1 MPTRQVQSQRPLLT
15 IGQASKML
23 GVSEA
28 TLRQWTDE
36 GKIKAF
42 ITPGGHRRYAESE
55 VRNLIG
61 AQSRVHGIRDL
72 VARIELTPPI
82 ERELAH
88 TRFATTVWYN
98 KLDQDSRDHLA
109 ELGRRIYRLVI
120 MYITKQNKRDETMQ
134 LARDVGRAFGTYLAE
149 KELSLSDS
157 MEAFLLHRAPLVNA
171 ATDLMR
177 KREVLNERAADAIPL
192 VTQITDEALL
202 SLVEAFQDYGNSI
215 SEKD

>member
-1 MPTRQVQSQRPLLT
+1 MSVEKILYKQGKIQRPLLT

-61 AQSRVHGIRDL
+61 AQTRVRGIKDL
-72 VARIELTPPI
+72 VARIELTPAI

-88 TRFATTVWYN
+88 TRFADTVWYN
-98 KLDQDSRDHLA
+98 KLDEDKKYSSHINGIR
-109 ELGRRIYRLVI
+109 
-120 MYITKQNKRDETMQ
+120 
-134 LARDVGRAFGTYLAE
+134 
-149 KELSLSDS
+149 
-157 MEAFLLHRAPLVNA
+157 
-171 ATDLMR
+171 
-177 KREVLNERAADAIPL
+177 
-192 VTQITDEALL
+192 
-202 SLVEAFQDYGNSI
+202 
-215 SEKD
+215 